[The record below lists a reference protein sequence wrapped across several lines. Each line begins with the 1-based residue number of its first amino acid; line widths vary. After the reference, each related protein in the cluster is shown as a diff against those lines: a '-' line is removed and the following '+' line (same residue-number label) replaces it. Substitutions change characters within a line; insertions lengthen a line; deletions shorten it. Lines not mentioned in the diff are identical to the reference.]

1 MPRTILRLLAVALL
15 SLAVPVQGMASVVAG
30 QCMAFGHHQDGG
42 SQDHGHAQDGADGHD
57 HAGHSHS
64 DDGGAKQSDDP
75 GKTAHCGP
83 CAACCASASIAGAV
97 GLSIPSSATHAEYAF
112 TQLPP
117 PGVQP
122 GGFDRPPLAL

>member
-1 MPRTILRLLAVALL
+1 MPRPVFRLLAAVLL

-42 SQDHGHAQDGADGHD
+42 DHGHAQDSMDAHD
-57 HAGHSHS
+57 HAGHAHS
-64 DDGGAKQSDDP
+64 DDGDAERGDDA
-75 GKTAHCGP
+75 GKKSHCGP

-97 GLSIPSSATHAEYAF
+97 GLSIPPSATHAEYVF

-122 GGFDRPPLAL
+122 DGFDRPPLAL